1 MFILNIIPFLL
12 LIVTTNAI
20 GLPDDIAYNR
30 CRLERATDEEFS
42 TAIKQMEM
50 ISRVTNGI
58 ALQQGLSKGSIT
70 NEELISE
77 LLNLRDVEPS
87 DIIHLDTEEFKKL
100 VEGIHK
106 LSEIIPTTESSD
118 PIKVRLDKLKSFVN
132 KPIGVE
138 KVEEPGPEFLKA
150 VTTLKKSTLDWKQ
163 FKSFADRLKAFHD
176 KATIVAN
183 FPKTGNNDPPETVH
197 DFLDA
202 TGKMMRQNDLSHFKP
217 ELGGDSI
224 SKAKE
229 KLEVF
234 PKVVKTVND
243 FANVEKELS
252 YNSTADDPIIKSLE
266 NSINVLATVLE
277 KMWNDHEIIRILE
290 KLYILRRHRS
300 GNHDSK
306 LIPAFSRDTSELGLI
321 SNDLTDS
328 WVQAEVKGQASI
340 LEKAFQPF
348 SALKEKTEKVERSI
362 GTRTDASFT
371 GINLVLSQIEYLS
384 QFSQISGLSSET
396 LIKVLKS
403 SDEAK
408 KHLPSNRKTFKTL
421 YQNMIQL
428 CNHFTSIKEIF
439 KVWEKLVKPKNK
451 LTELKTLATLP
462 DASKAVEVLR
472 KMQQNANF
480 KDALKTVEDAIEHIK
495 IAELGDL
502 KKTVESVVSDYNE
515 MAPFVKQAN
524 EFLKTIKPMRQFSKS
539 SNPTSVFKNI
549 KTIKDA
555 ITNKEFGKKVNID
568 PVIVSIENT
577 KSALKELDDS
587 INSIKHA
594 KGSEIE
600 RLVGATDASES
611 ARNIGSATK
620 AVSSMN
626 QFFNL
631 DTSKLKAKIEK
642 LQQGLSDRDS
652 IESKN
657 TVKALASLEIQI
669 SNFKQEIKS
678 FKASVQPITSSK
690 LSDYS
695 EIFEKA
701 KSVKGIARDFFALSV
716 LVGELKEVLPPG
728 DKQIIDE
735 IKDLLVTMD
744 KLSLRY
750 SKYQTVFDGSK
761 NTLNNIDLL
770 FTSLEVSMTATSPE
784 TPATPASIVPPPPA
798 KQAMARPQKPTI
810 KYITETRVETATLS
824 ETQKAGIIKACIMFA
839 VLAAIS
845 LTAAYFFMRW
855 ECKTKANEYRRQL
868 EVQEK
873 KEEEERKKNMKKA
886 DDAPETTITPAP
898 VSASKSP
905 AATVTPALPS
915 ASKKATVTPA
925 PLSASKTTTPI
936 PKKT

>member
-1 MFILNIIPFLL
+1 MFILNIIPILL

-30 CRLERATDEEFS
+30 SRLERATDEEFS

-87 DIIHLDTEEFKKL
+87 DIMHLDTEEFKKL

-106 LSEIIPTTESSD
+106 LSEIIPTTKSSD
-118 PIKVRLDKLKSFVN
+118 PIKIRLDTLNSFVN
-132 KPIGVE
+132 KPIDVE

-163 FKSFADRLKAFHD
+163 IEGFAGRLKDFHG

-183 FPKTGNNDPPETVH
+183 FPKIGNKIPADTVD
-197 DFLDA
+197 DFLHA
-202 TGKMMRQNDLSHFKP
+202 IGKVMRQIDLSPFKA
-217 ELGGDSI
+217 ELAGDSI

-229 KLEVF
+229 KLKDF

-252 YNSTADDPIIKSLE
+252 YKSKTDDPIIKSLE
-266 NSINVLATVLE
+266 KSMNVLATVLE
-277 KMWNDHEIIRILE
+277 QMWNDHEIIRILE

-300 GNHDSK
+300 GNQDSK

-321 SNDLTDS
+321 SNDLKDS
-328 WVQAEVKGQASI
+328 WVQAEVNGQASI

-348 SALKEKTEKVERSI
+348 SALKEKTEKVDGSI
-362 GTRTDASFT
+362 GTSTDASFT
-371 GINLVLSQIEYLS
+371 EINLVLSQIEYLS

-396 LIKVLKS
+396 LVKVLKS

-408 KHLPSNRKTFKTL
+408 KYLPSNRKTIETL

-428 CNHFTSIKEIF
+428 SKHVTSIKEVF
-439 KVWEKLVKPKNK
+439 KIWEKLVKPKNK
-451 LTELKTLATLP
+451 LTELKTLATLT
-462 DASKAVEVLR
+462 DDSKAVEVLK

-495 IAELGDL
+495 IAELDF
-502 KKTVESVVSDYNE
+502 KKTVESVVSDYNK

-524 EFLKTIKPMRQFSKS
+524 EFLKTIEPMRQLSKL

-549 KTIKDA
+549 ETIKDA
-555 ITNKEFGKKVNID
+555 ITNKEFGEKVNID

-587 INSIKHA
+587 INSIKSA

-600 RLVGATDASES
+600 RLVGATDASET

-626 QFFNL
+626 QFFYL
-631 DTSKLKAKIEK
+631 DTSKLKAEIEK
-642 LQQGLSDRDS
+642 LRQGLSVQAS
-652 IESKN
+652 IEKKN

-669 SNFKQEIKS
+669 QNFKHEIES
-678 FKASVQPITSSK
+678 FKGSVQPITSSK

-701 KSVKGIARDFFALSV
+701 KSVKGITRDFFALSV
-716 LVGELKEVLPPG
+716 LVGELKEAYPAPG

-744 KLSLRY
+744 KLCLKY

-770 FTSLEVSMTATSPE
+770 FTNLKVSNVA
-784 TPATPASIVPPPPA
+784 PPA
-798 KQAMARPQKPTI
+798 KQTKTTPQIPVFKYDDIPTGKKVKNVILMSEFIRNWIIGGSIVYAVAM
-810 KYITETRVETATLS
+810 TLYLCYTYKFNPFQRKNKKGRES
-824 ETQKAGIIKACIMFA
+824 D
-839 VLAAIS
+839 
-845 LTAAYFFMRW
+845 
-855 ECKTKANEYRRQL
+855 
-868 EVQEK
+868 EK
-873 KEEEERKKNMKKA
+873 KVEEAREKNMKKA
-886 DDAPETTITPAP
+886 DEVQGTTITPAP
-898 VSASKSP
+898 LSAGKTP
-905 AATVTPALPS
+905 AATITP
-915 ASKKATVTPA
+915 T
-925 PLSASKTTTPI
+925 PLSASKTATPT